1 METIT
6 NVNNKTMRTKEELL
20 KAVNL
25 SLDDDNKR
33 TPLTTQL
40 YQVIYASD
48 RFNDTQACHSY
59 MCGMYKENELQYN
72 KYNNQRKELKYNQN
86 ITPLSKID
94 FDATLSY
101 YNKMLATLRMR
112 RKVLGFVL
120 GEVSIEVLIGSK
132 KYHEREFYNNI

>member
-1 METIT
+1 
-6 NVNNKTMRTKEELL
+6 MRTKEELL

-40 YQVIYASD
+40 YQIINLRECCFDTSD
-48 RFNDTQACHSY
+48 YERRLRE
-59 MCGMYKENELQYN
+59 MYTENELYYN
-72 KYNNQRKELKYNQN
+72 KYSKQRKELKDNQLKVP
-86 ITPLSKID
+86 ISKID
-94 FDATLSY
+94 YDATMSN
-101 YNKMLATLRMR
+101 YNRHLTISRMR

-120 GEVSIEVLIGSK
+120 GDVNIEVLIGSK